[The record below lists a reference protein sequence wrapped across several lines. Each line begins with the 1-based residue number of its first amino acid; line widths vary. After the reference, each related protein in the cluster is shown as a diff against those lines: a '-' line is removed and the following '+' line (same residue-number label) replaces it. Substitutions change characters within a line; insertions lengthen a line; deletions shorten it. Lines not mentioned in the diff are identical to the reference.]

1 MVFPKYITP
10 FGLSLSKPCC
20 PSTGSGRTESVCHK
34 FKKMRRS
41 AVVATAATALFTCAA
56 HAAEWSPTKSIRFIV
71 GNPPGGAT
79 DLVGRI
85 LQPKLTAALGKQ
97 IIIDNRPGANGLI
110 SLELLKNAEPDGH
123 TVGLGHIG
131 ILIVSP
137 AIQKVPFEPH
147 KDFAP
152 IGLMV
157 SLQNIII
164 THPGVAAKNLN
175 EYLALAKAKPG
186 NMQYATSGIGSP
198 GHLAASL
205 LEAMTGV
212 QLTHV
217 PYKGGGPAIVDLLAG
232 HVPSFVAVISTAVPH
247 VQAGKVRGIAVTST
261 RRAEAIPDV
270 PTIAEAGV
278 KGYAA
283 TNWYGLHA
291 PAKTPPP
298 VIDRLSRELLAVL
311 KSPDIVQQLKD
322 RGIDASPSSPAEYAR
337 FIRDEEAKWLPVIRK
352 ANIRP

>member
-1 MVFPKYITP
+1 
-10 FGLSLSKPCC
+10 
-20 PSTGSGRTESVCHK
+20 
-34 FKKMRRS
+34 MRALLAAGCFVAS
-41 AVVATAATALFTCAA
+41 VAT
-56 HAAEWSPTKSIRFIV
+56 AAEWSPTKSIRFIV

-97 IIIDNRPGANGLI
+97 VVVDNRPGANGLI
-110 SLELLKNAEPDGH
+110 SLEILKNAEPDGH

-137 AIQKVPFEPH
+137 AIQKVPFDPH
-147 KDFAP
+147 TDFSP

-164 THPGVAAKNLN
+164 THPGVAAKNLGD
-175 EYLALAKAKPG
+175 YLALAKAKPG
-186 NMQYATSGIGSP
+186 AMQYATSGIGSP

-205 LEAMTGV
+205 LESMTGT

-217 PYKGGGPAIVDLLAG
+217 PYKGGGPAITDLLAG
-232 HVPSFVAVISTAVPH
+232 HVPSFFAVISTAVPH

-261 RRAEAIPDV
+261 RRAEALPDV

-283 TNWYGLHA
+283 INWYGLHA
-291 PAKTPPP
+291 PAKTPSP
-298 VIDRLSRELLAVL
+298 VIQRLSKELLAVL
-311 KSPDIVQQLKD
+311 RSPDIVQQFKE
-322 RGIDASPSSPAEYAR
+322 RGIDTSPTSPADYAKY
-337 FIRDEEAKWLPVIRK
+337 IHDEEAKWLPVIRK
-352 ANIRP
+352 SNIRP

>member
-1 MVFPKYITP
+1 MGKSHQSCRPV
-10 FGLSLSKPCC
+10 SL
-20 PSTGSGRTESVCHK
+20 EL
-34 FKKMRRS
+34 MR
-41 AVVATAATALFTCAA
+41 APLAFAFAIGATLLAACA

-85 LQPKLTAALGKQ
+85 LQPKLSAALGKQ
-97 IIIDNRPGANGLI
+97 IVIDNRAGANGLI
-110 SLELLKNAEPDGH
+110 SLEILKNAEPDGH

-137 AIQKVPFEPH
+137 AIQKVPFDTH

-164 THPGVAAKNLN
+164 THPSVAAKTLN
-175 EYLALAKAKPG
+175 EYINLAKTKPG
-186 NMQYATSGIGSP
+186 AMQYATSGIGSP
-198 GHLAASL
+198 GHLGASL
-205 LEAMTGV
+205 LESMTGV

-217 PYKGGGPAIVDLLAG
+217 PYKGGGPAITDLLAG
-232 HVPSFVAVISTAVPH
+232 HVPSFFAVISTGVPH
-247 VQAGKVRGIAVTST
+247 VQSGKVRGIAVTST
-261 RRAEAIPDV
+261 RRAEAVPDV
-270 PTIAEAGV
+270 PTIAESGV

-283 TNWYGLHA
+283 VNWYGLHA
-291 PAKTPPP
+291 PAKTPPH
-298 VIDRLSRELLAVL
+298 VIERLNKELVAVL

-322 RGIDASPSSPAEYAR
+322 RGIEATPSSPADYAK
-337 FIRDEEAKWLPVIRK
+337 FMRDEEAKWLPVIRK
-352 ANIRP
+352 SNIRP

>member
-1 MVFPKYITP
+1 MGK
-10 FGLSLSKPCC
+10 SHQSC
-20 PSTGSGRTESVCHK
+20 RSVSIK
-34 FKKMRRS
+34 LMR
-41 AVVATAATALFTCAA
+41 APLAFAFAIGTTLLTASA

-85 LQPKLTAALGKQ
+85 LQPKLSAALGKQ
-97 IIIDNRPGANGLI
+97 IVIDNRAGANGLI
-110 SLELLKNAEPDGH
+110 SLEILKNAEPDGH

-137 AIQKVPFEPH
+137 AIQKVPFDTH
-147 KDFAP
+147 KDFAT

-164 THPGVAAKNLN
+164 THPSVAAKNLN
-175 EYLALAKAKPG
+175 EYINLAKTKPG
-186 NMQYATSGIGSP
+186 AMQYATSGIGSP

-205 LEAMTGV
+205 LESMTGV

-217 PYKGGGPAIVDLLAG
+217 PYKGGGPAITDLLAG
-232 HVPSFVAVISTAVPH
+232 HVPSFFAVISTGVPH
-247 VQAGKVRGIAVTST
+247 VQSGKVRGIAVTST
-261 RRAEAIPDV
+261 RRAEAVPDV
-270 PTIAEAGV
+270 PTIAESGV

-283 TNWYGLHA
+283 VNWYGLHA
-291 PAKTPPP
+291 PAKTPPH
-298 VIDRLSRELLAVL
+298 VIERLNKELVAVL

-322 RGIDASPSSPAEYAR
+322 RGIEATPSSPADYAK

-352 ANIRP
+352 SNIRP

>member
-1 MVFPKYITP
+1 MRNLLIAAAFCAGHTP
-10 FGLSLSKPCC
+10 
-20 PSTGSGRTESVCHK
+20 VQ
-34 FKKMRRS
+34 
-41 AVVATAATALFTCAA
+41 
-56 HAAEWSPTKSIRFIV
+56 AAEWSPTKSIRFIV
-71 GNPPGGAT
+71 GFPPGGAT

-85 LQPKLTAALGKQ
+85 LQPKLSSALGKQ

-110 SLELLKNAEPDGH
+110 SMEILKNAEPDGH
-123 TVGLGHIG
+123 TVGLSHIG
-131 ILIVSP
+131 TFIISP
-137 AIQKVPFEPH
+137 AIQKVPYDTRT
-147 KDFAP
+147 DFAP

-157 SLQNIII
+157 SLQNIIV

-175 EYLALAKAKPG
+175 EYIALAKTKPG
-186 NMQYATSGIGSP
+186 ALQYATSGIGSP

-205 LEAMTGV
+205 FESMTGI

-217 PYKGGGPAIVDLLAG
+217 PYKGGGPAITDLLGG
-232 HVPSFVAVISTAVPH
+232 HVPSGFSVISTVVPL
-247 VQAGKVRGIAVTST
+247 VQSGKLRGIAVTST

-291 PAKTPPP
+291 PAKTPAQ
-298 VIDRLSRELLAVL
+298 VIERLSKELLAVL
-311 KSPDIVQQLKD
+311 KSPDIVQQFKD
-322 RGIDASPSSPAEYAR
+322 RGIDASPMPPAEYAK

-352 ANIRP
+352 SNIRP